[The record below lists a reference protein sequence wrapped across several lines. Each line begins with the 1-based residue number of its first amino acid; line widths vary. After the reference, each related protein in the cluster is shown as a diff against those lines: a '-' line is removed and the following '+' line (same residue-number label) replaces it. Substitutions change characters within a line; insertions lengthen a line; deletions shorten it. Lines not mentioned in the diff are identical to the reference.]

1 MARETITIQRY
12 PDDKI
17 VNDTIQAYE
26 LFGWEVIGNQRCQEF
41 TRQDSNGTKH
51 YSTFNKITFSREKS
65 SPWYPEV
72 VKLEQEFDALCNA
85 QDKKNT
91 SARNAAAKYFGI
103 TLQSAQRPVMPKIGN
118 GKPAAVRGIVSGSL
132 FLLGIILFLVGAA
145 LSNAETEGISILL
158 ILLAFGCMVATLVV
172 GIQALVRLKYLKGL
186 KGQEAKDAL
195 AKYNHD
201 LEEYNKISSANAAKL
216 NDLDNKIIRRK
227 NEIVAR
233 CRQIVR

>member
-103 TLQSAQRPVMPKIGN
+103 SLQSAVRPTQPKLADSKKVLVKFI
-118 GKPAAVRGIVSGSL
+118 PTCI
-132 FLLGIILFLVGAA
+132 FLGLALILFLVAGCLPPDAGDFVG
-145 LSNAETEGISILL
+145 LF
-158 ILLAFGCMVATLVV
+158 FGVSVIFVV
-172 GIQALVRLKYLKGL
+172 LFIVFGIQTLKRLKYLKGA
-186 KGQEAKDAL
+186 KGQEAKDL
-195 AKYNHD
+195 QAKYNHE
-201 LEEYNKISSANAAKL
+201 LAEYNKVCSANAAKM